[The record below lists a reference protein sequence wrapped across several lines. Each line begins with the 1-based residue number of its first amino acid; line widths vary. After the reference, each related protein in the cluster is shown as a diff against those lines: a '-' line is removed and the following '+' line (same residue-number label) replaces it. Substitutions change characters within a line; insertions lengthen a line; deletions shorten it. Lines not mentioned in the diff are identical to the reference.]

1 MRRCFSILALVSLWT
16 LFSGLSPHKF
26 YVSMYQVNFAPEKQM
41 LQITSRI
48 FIDDLNNAV
57 EGKMKQ
63 RIFLG
68 DKRESSKDEG
78 LMRDYLLSN
87 IQVRV
92 NQKPVQVEYRSK
104 EIQED
109 VVVCYFRITGVSD
122 VKSIWMR
129 NTNLFDLEPD
139 QQNIIQTQVRG
150 TKKSMLLTKGTP
162 EDQITFL

>member
-1 MRRCFSILALVSLWT
+1 
-16 LFSGLSPHKF
+16 
-26 YVSMYQVNFAPEKQM
+26 M

-68 DKRESSKDEG
+68 DKRESAKDEE
-78 LMRDYLLSN
+78 LMRDYLLSI

-92 NQKPVQVEYRSK
+92 NQKAVQVEYLSK

-109 VVVCYFRITGVSD
+109 VVVCYYRIKGIRD
-122 VKSIWMR
+122 VQSIWVR